1 MSMLNLTDFSAL
13 RAKVDSDYVYITL
26 NDVIDSLHFDVE
38 NKLKIGN
45 DLFIFEDHY
54 HPFYPDDND
63 YCRLLLN
70 GKEVF
75 FSDKPHKHEEW
86 MNKDAT
92 RLYYFFDN
100 YFKNGDCIV
109 DTKPVVLFDRAAYS
123 VKQAH
128 ELGLSLGL
136 PDQELVTSLINIKK
150 TMIGKE
156 QLIETLFQI
165 SISVYTDD
173 TGSVY
178 TPDQL
183 IADIVK
189 KVGVPTF
196 SGAALQSVI
205 KDIWAAVSPTLHQY
219 PKGHALIKT
228 LIIELNKELCGKN
241 ATGVKQVRELV
252 KMKSLELYSQF

>member
-38 NKLKIGN
+38 NKLKVGG
-45 DLFIFEDHY
+45 DLFTFEDHY
-54 HPFYPDDND
+54 DPFYPDDND
-63 YCRLLLN
+63 YYRLLLN

-92 RLYYFFDN
+92 RLYYLFDN
-100 YFKNGDCIV
+100 YFKNGGRIV
-109 DTKPVVLFDRAAYS
+109 DAKPIVFDRAAYS

-136 PDQELVTSLINIKK
+136 PEQELLTNLISIKK

-156 QLIETLFQI
+156 QLIETLFRI
-165 SISVYTDD
+165 SITVHTDD
-173 TGSVY
+173 TGCEY

-183 IADIVK
+183 ICDIVK
-189 KVGVPTF
+189 KCKTPTF

-219 PKGHALIKT
+219 PKGHALIKA
-228 LIIELNKELCGKN
+228 LIVEINRELCCKN

-252 KMKSLELYSQF
+252 KLKALELYSQF